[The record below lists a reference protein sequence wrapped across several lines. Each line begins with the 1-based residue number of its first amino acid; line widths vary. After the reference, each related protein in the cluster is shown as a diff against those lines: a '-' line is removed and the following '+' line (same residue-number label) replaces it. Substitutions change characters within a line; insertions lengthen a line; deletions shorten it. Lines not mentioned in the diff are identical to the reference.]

1 MLHISKIYIDGF
13 YGKLKGQNINM
24 NISFNPSVNTNSKQ
38 NNIQFKGV
46 RGDKIVGDIIR
57 GAEVKPDSVIK
68 EFKGTLGIK
77 TDKATDILESFIE
90 KIETLFKEKTDYSK
104 RLNEAEEKIR
114 KFPREKDD
122 AVFKAESKLREYFQ
136 NIISSKNAE
145 LAQKDKELKDAKDF
159 AAKYEPMA
167 KVKSINEIGVIM
179 PERANELI
187 NEVVEN
193 KVPAY
198 KSMEEFLFEGKGQE
212 EALKQLDRFMEISKA
227 EADGIFNIPSMEK
240 LLDSLKQE
248 HRIYISNTPL
258 WNIRNMVENALSGSE
273 KADLLESKT
282 IKAQVKKNAMAILTP
297 HTDNR
302 YPYRTI
308 NDIEKELDD
317 IIESTIKYRRG
328 FAKGLEKLKKKYNN
342 NVTFEFKK
350 VPYDNYSSTVIVKP
364 ANEEGMTIPYSNV
377 SSYGNS
383 NCD

>member
-1 MLHISKIYIDGF
+1 MLPDVLVK
-13 YGKLKGQNINM
+13 
-24 NISFNPSVNTNSKQ
+24 
-38 NNIQFKGV
+38 
-46 RGDKIVGDIIR
+46 
-57 GAEVKPDSVIK
+57 EV
-68 EFKGTLGIK
+68 KGTLGVN
-77 TDKATDILESFIE
+77 
-90 KIETLFKEKTDYSK
+90 KEKAKDIF
-104 RLNEAEEKIR
+104 EAFIASVRDLIKENDGVRTSLKEANDRISR
-114 KFPREKDD
+114 FPREKDD

-136 NIISSKNAE
+136 NIISGKNAE

-179 PERANELI
+179 PERAKELI
-187 NEVVEN
+187 NEVIEN

-227 EADGIFNIPSMEK
+227 EADGIFNILSMEK

-258 WNIRNMVENALSGSE
+258 WNIQNMVENALSGSE

-282 IKAQVKKNAMAILTP
+282 IKAQVKKNAMALLTP

-302 YPYRTI
+302 YSNTTV
-308 NDIEKELDD
+308 NAIEKELDNM
-317 IIESTIKYRRG
+317 IESTIKYRRG

-383 NCD
+383 NFD